1 MTGQRKGT
9 AIAMTDGDRDTFL
22 RTQPV
27 CRAATVGPGGHP
39 HVSALWFVWD
49 GTALWL
55 NSLTRSQR
63 WADIARDPRLSVIVD
78 EGGADFL
85 RLRGVELRGSA
96 EIVGEV
102 PRTGEPADPPPPTHL
117 PFPLHDPPPTSPD
130 PLHGPEQ
137 LFADKYMGG
146 GSFRYDGRH
155 GWLRVTPAKIV
166 SWDFAK
172 LRPSG

>member
-1 MTGQRKGT
+1 MTGQRKGA
-9 AIAMTDGDRDTFL
+9 AIAITDGERDAFL

-27 CRAATVGPGGHP
+27 CRVATLGPGGHP

-49 GTALWL
+49 GTAVWL

-63 WADIARDPRLSVIVD
+63 WADIGRDPRLGVIVD
-78 EGGADFL
+78 DGGADFL
-85 RLRGVELRGSA
+85 RLRGVEMRGSA
-96 EIVGEV
+96 QVVGEV
-102 PRTGEPADPPPPTHL
+102 PRTGEAADAL
-117 PFPLHDPPPTSPD
+117 TS
-130 PLHGPEQ
+130 PEQ

-146 GSFRYDGRH
+146 GRFRYDGRH

-172 LRPSG
+172 LAR